1 MKQVEHR
8 QQDGRSRAGHGDAE
22 TGRAPSLKL
31 DCSTWRVVGQSAL
44 CGETL
49 HQKDLKKFKKINLTQ
64 SCH

>member
-22 TGRAPSLKL
+22 SGRAPSLKL
-31 DCSTWRVVGQSAL
+31 DCSTWRVVGQSGL

-49 HQKDLKKFKKINLTQ
+49 HQKDLKKN
-64 SCH
+64 